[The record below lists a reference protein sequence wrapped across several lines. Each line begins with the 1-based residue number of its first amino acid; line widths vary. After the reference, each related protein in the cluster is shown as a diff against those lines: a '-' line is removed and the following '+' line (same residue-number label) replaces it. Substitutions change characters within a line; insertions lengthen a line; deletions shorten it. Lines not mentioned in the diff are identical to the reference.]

1 MSTANF
7 LNILFLK
14 RRNFV
19 RTLKKIEQS
28 FFKFTLCLVPTTT
41 TTILLV
47 GDSNNDD
54 IQNLKYQL

>member
-28 FFKFTLCLVPTTT
+28 FLNSHCV
-41 TTILLV
+41 
-47 GDSNNDD
+47 
-54 IQNLKYQL
+54 